1 MCSTMGTMQNNPSI
15 RTLVFLVSP
24 NYIHSADPRRSSTV
38 SYQRQSC
45 PGPPVIQ
52 FSQEHDIEVYLLC
65 NDYTTCCSTGH
76 YLIFC
81 DFPVSKSE

>member
-52 FSQEHDIEVYLLC
+52 FSQEQDR
-65 NDYTTCCSTGH
+65 G
-76 YLIFC
+76 
-81 DFPVSKSE
+81 VSAL